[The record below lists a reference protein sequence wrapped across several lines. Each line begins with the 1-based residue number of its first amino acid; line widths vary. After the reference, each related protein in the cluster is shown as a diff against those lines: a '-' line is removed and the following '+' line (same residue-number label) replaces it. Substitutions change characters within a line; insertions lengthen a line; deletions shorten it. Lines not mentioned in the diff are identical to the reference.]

1 MNISLKHKTA
11 IIGGCSRGIGEGVAR
26 VLAKAGASVILMSR
40 NKEALRQLKED
51 LPCIHSKQKHELFL
65 VDFNNHKDF
74 QKKVDVFFKEHKV
87 DILVNNTQ
95 GPKGGSAL
103 DKKIDDY
110 QEAFDLLFKNH
121 VYITKKAIE
130 HMIAQKWGRIINI
143 ASISVKEPLNYL
155 VLSNSI
161 RAALTTWAKS
171 MAIDL
176 GPFNITV
183 NNTLTGYFDTQRIA
197 ELNQKKAEKLNIKAS
212 EVRDQMIAN
221 VPLKRLGTPEEY
233 GNLVCFLA
241 SEQASYINGANIPI
255 DGGLLKSL

>member
-1 MNISLKHKTA
+1 MNISLEHKTA
-11 IIGGCSRGIGEGVAR
+11 IVGGCSRGIGEGVAH

-40 NKEALRQLKED
+40 NKEALGQLKD
-51 LPCIHSKQKHELFL
+51 ALPCIHSEQKHEVFL
-65 VDFNNHKDF
+65 VDFNDHKDF
-74 QKKVDVFFKEHKV
+74 QKKVDVFFKQHKV

-95 GPKGGSAL
+95 GPEAGSAL
-103 DKKIDDY
+103 EKKIDDY

-121 VYITKKAIE
+121 VYITEKAVG
-130 HMIAQKWGRIINI
+130 HMMAQKWGRIINI

-176 GPFNITV
+176 GPYNITV

-233 GNLVCFLA
+233 GNLICFLA
-241 SEQASYINGANIPI
+241 SEHASYINGANIPI